1 MCRDRSGLESFLPW
15 IHALLPSANLL
26 EFTSFLGSN
35 FLSVSGFEKTPFLL
49 EFSSIPLKSWSES
62 SIPLVDTFTRS
73 LCSYLQILVRFR
85 LILIRVSLSLDQA
98 ASKNRASATC

>member
-1 MCRDRSGLESFLPW
+1 
-15 IHALLPSANLL
+15 
-26 EFTSFLGSN
+26 
-35 FLSVSGFEKTPFLL
+35 
-49 EFSSIPLKSWSES
+49 
-62 SIPLVDTFTRS
+62 VDTFTRS